1 MQNTKGWL
9 CVYLLLGTKPL
20 IYKSSKEMEIIMSKL
35 DTFKMLEKAG
45 KFAVTAIIAAGSV
58 GIAAKGKNVLDK
70 SIEDGLDKR
79 DDNLPWLGK
88 IIMGKPR
95 KKK

>member
-1 MQNTKGWL
+1 
-9 CVYLLLGTKPL
+9 
-20 IYKSSKEMEIIMSKL
+20 MSKL